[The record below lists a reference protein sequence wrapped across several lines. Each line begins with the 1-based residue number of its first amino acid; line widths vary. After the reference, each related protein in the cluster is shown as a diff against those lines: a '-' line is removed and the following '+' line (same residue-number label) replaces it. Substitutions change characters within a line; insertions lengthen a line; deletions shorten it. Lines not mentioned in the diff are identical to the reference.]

1 MRVKLWG
8 TRGSLPAPP
17 TPDTISAKVRRLFY
31 DFFDRGYRD
40 VSDVDRFLAQLPP
53 DRLGG
58 FGGNTLCVEVKTP
71 QQQLIIDGGTGLR
84 LLGYELMKGDCG
96 RGEGEIH
103 LLFTH
108 FHWDHLSGLPF
119 FVPLYIP
126 GNVIHVYA
134 VQPDLPAVF
143 QTLFQHPYFPVTLD
157 LIEAQLKYHQIEPR
171 KPLAFNDTIVTP
183 YQLDHPQPCW
193 GDRFEC
199 EGKVFSHCVDTEIT
213 RVSRQELGPDLPLYQ
228 NVDLMV
234 LDAQYTLLE
243 SVEKVNWGHG
253 SAAIG
258 LEIAMRE
265 AVKRVIFVHHDPIAS
280 DEQIATVA
288 SQTRKVYAKELEIAR
303 RRDLEVNPVDWEF
316 GIDGMEIEL

>member
-8 TRGSLPAPP
+8 TRGSLPSPQ
-17 TPDTISAKVRRLFY
+17 TPETISGRTKGLFY

-40 VSDVDRFLAQLPP
+40 AGDIDRFFAELPP
-53 DRLGG
+53 HRVGG

-71 QQQLIIDGGTGLR
+71 QQQIAIDAGTGLR

-96 RGEGEIH
+96 KGCGEVH
-103 LLFTH
+103 LFFTH

-134 VQPDLPAVF
+134 VQPDLPDVF
-143 QTLFQHPYFPVTLD
+143 KTLFQNPYFPVTLD
-157 LIEAQLKYHQIEPR
+157 RIEGQVKYHQLEPR
-171 KPLAFNDTIVTP
+171 QPIALNDLSITP

-193 GDRFEC
+193 GYRC
-199 EGKVFSHCVDTEIT
+199 ESGGKVFSHCVDTEIT

-228 NVDLMV
+228 NIDLMV
-234 LDAQYTLLE
+234 IDAQYTLLE

-265 AVKRVIFVHHDPIAS
+265 SVKRVIFVHHDPIAS
-280 DEQIATVA
+280 DEQIATVER
-288 SQTRKVYAKELEIAR
+288 QTRKFYEREVRISHR
-303 RRDLEVNPVDWEF
+303 RGIPRNEVDWEF
-316 GIDGMEIEL
+316 GIDGMEVEV